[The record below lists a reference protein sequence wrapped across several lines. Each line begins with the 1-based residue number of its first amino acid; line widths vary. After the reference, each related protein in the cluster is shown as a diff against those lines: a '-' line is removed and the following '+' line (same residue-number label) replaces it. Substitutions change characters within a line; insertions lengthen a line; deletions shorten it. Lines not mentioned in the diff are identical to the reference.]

1 MISPDTGCHVILSPD
16 TGCHVMLSPDT
27 GCLRKQVTAY
37 KINEISEFSNET
49 GNSI

>member
-1 MISPDTGCHVILSPD
+1 MKYQNS
-16 TGCHVMLSPDT
+16 VM
-27 GCLRKQVTAY
+27 KQVTAY